1 MPASR
6 QTTSAR
12 PRTEEGAA
20 MRRDILAMV
29 AIYLGVSVHSYLRTI
44 EQAVT
49 IGTTLPMSW
58 FRGHP
63 ETFGNLTPS
72 VFRIPPTLRGGYR
85 EFWATERFRLRAG
98 SVGAKAPQWDD
109 HLLWLLLMQHY
120 GVRTRLLDWTESILT
135 ALYFAVESSPTCSG
149 EIWCMRPDALNSRS
163 GLFLSSQDRPAIHY
177 LAAEAFSNETDT
189 KICAR
194 PRRIHNSEESDRISS
209 SNRAS

>member
-1 MPASR
+1 
-6 QTTSAR
+6 
-12 PRTEEGAA
+12 

-163 GLFLSSQDRPAIHY
+163 GLFLSSQDRRAIHY

-209 SNRAS
+209 SNGVS